1 MNVILLIAR
10 DSIRALLHQRLL
22 LGLMLASLVL
32 TIFFSV
38 IMSRTRT
45 SITNQF
51 SETVESTNSAAFGQM
66 SDLDRKK
73 MNAAMEQGA
82 SAVQAFFF
90 AASSFGGSL
99 VALMIFGTAV
109 SAEIRRGTIRLT
121 LSKPVSRGQYLLGKY
136 LGGVTVMAGYA
147 VITSLAVLLFSASAS
162 VELSPVMKYAPWLMF
177 CRQLMLGSLAMLLSL
192 FLHPSVA
199 GILAFCAGNGLYSPA
214 NPLYYLLP
222 AYQPFNVF
230 SQILQGDIMH
240 PNDVLMLTLYA
251 LDFIVLMLLLAWWR
265 FRTKEVC

>member
-121 LSKPVSRGQYLLGKY
+121 LSKPVSRGS
-136 LGGVTVMAGYA
+136 TC
-147 VITSLAVLLFSASAS
+147 LANI
-162 VELSPVMKYAPWLMF
+162 W
-177 CRQLMLGSLAMLLSL
+177 
-192 FLHPSVA
+192 VA
-199 GILAFCAGNGLYSPA
+199 
-214 NPLYYLLP
+214 
-222 AYQPFNVF
+222 
-230 SQILQGDIMH
+230 
-240 PNDVLMLTLYA
+240 
-251 LDFIVLMLLLAWWR
+251 
-265 FRTKEVC
+265 